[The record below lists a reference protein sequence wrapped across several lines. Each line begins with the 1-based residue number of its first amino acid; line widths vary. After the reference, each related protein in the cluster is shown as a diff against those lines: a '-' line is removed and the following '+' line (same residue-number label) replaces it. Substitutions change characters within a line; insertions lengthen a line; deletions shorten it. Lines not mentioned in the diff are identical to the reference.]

1 MTPKKIVI
9 CGGSGFLGKTLTEYF
24 TRNGYLVSIVSRSKP
39 KFKCDEYT
47 QWDGRTLDGWEL
59 ELEGAEAVINMA
71 GRSVDCRYSD
81 GNKKLILDSRIYST
95 KAMGRGINRC
105 VNPPKVWLNSST
117 ATIYKHSFDKP
128 MDENGE
134 IGATDEAKD
143 AFSIEVARAWEK
155 ELENASTPKTR
166 KVALRTAMVMSA
178 NKGGVFHVLRRLART
193 GLGGKMGTGEQ
204 FVSWIHEQDFC
215 RAVEKIIDDS
225 DLSGIV
231 NVAAPNPIKNNEMMQ
246 IFRQVADAS
255 FGLPA
260 SKWMLE
266 IGAFFLRTETEL
278 IIKSRR
284 VVPGR
289 LLKSGFEFNYP
300 EMLKAVREIESRIE

>member
-1 MTPKKIVI
+1 MAQKKIVI
-9 CGGSGFLGKTLTEYF
+9 CGGSGFLGEILTEYF
-24 TRNGYLVSIVSRSKP
+24 SQKGYFVSIISRSKP
-39 KFKCDEYT
+39 KFKCDKYI

-59 ELEGAEAVINMA
+59 ELEDAEAVINMA

-81 GNKKLILDSRIYST
+81 TNKKLILNSRVYST
-95 KAMGRGINRC
+95 KVIGRGINRC

-128 MDENGE
+128 MDESGE

-155 ELENASTPKTR
+155 ELKNASTPKTR
-166 KVALRTAMVMSA
+166 KVALRTAMVLSSSP
-178 NKGGVFHVLRRLART
+178 GGVFHVLRRLTRL
-193 GLGGKMGTGEQ
+193 GLGGKMGQGDQ

-215 RAVEKIIDDS
+215 RAIEKIIDDS
-225 DLSGIV
+225 ALSGIV
-231 NVAAPNPIKNNEMMQ
+231 NVAAPNPINNHGMME
-246 IFRQVADAS
+246 IFRQVSEVS

-260 SKWMLE
+260 SRWMLE
-266 IGAFFLRTETEL
+266 VGAFFLRTETEL

-289 LLKSGFEFNYP
+289 LLKSSFEFNYP
-300 EMLKAVREIESRIE
+300 EMLKAVQEIESRIE